1 LAVGATSEIFNVHQG
16 LFCKSAEFFKRAMK
30 PEWMEQRSDP
40 HTIDLSEHCKET
52 VTHYVQWLY
61 TGSIPTSLL
70 QGQALEETDIVK
82 IETNV
87 YMALARAYVFGESV
101 MDIDFKNAVLLKVL
115 EFERSADT
123 VPGQS
128 VIEIVCAGAIPGSSM
143 WRLLVDLMAN
153 NISSDPSWAN
163 CFDDLPREILVDVI
177 KAMAGLIP
185 TKSGRFLSINDYLE
199 KAAN

>member
-1 LAVGATSEIFNVHQG
+1 LAVGATSENFNVHQG
-16 LFCKSAEFFKRAMK
+16 LLCKSSEFFKRAMK

-40 HTIDLSEHCKET
+40 HTIDLSEHCKDT

-61 TGSIPTSLL
+61 TGSIPISLL
-70 QGQALEETDIVK
+70 QGQALEETDIVE

-115 EFERSADT
+115 EVERIAET
-123 VPGQS
+123 VPGRS
-128 VIEIVCAGAIPGSSM
+128 VVEIVCAGTIPGSPM
-143 WRLLVDLMAN
+143 WRLLVVLMADN
-153 NISSDPSWAN
+153 VSSDPRWENS
-163 CFDDLPREILVDVI
+163 FDGLPHEILVDVI
-177 KAMAGLIP
+177 KAMASLIP
-185 TKSGRFLSINDYLE
+185 TKSERLLSINDYLE

>member
-1 LAVGATSEIFNVHQG
+1 
-16 LFCKSAEFFKRAMK
+16 MK

-40 HTIDLSEHCKET
+40 HTIDLSEHCKDT

-61 TGSIPTSLL
+61 TGSIPISLL
-70 QGQALEETDIVK
+70 QGQALEETDIVE

-115 EFERSADT
+115 EVERIAET
-123 VPGQS
+123 VPGRS
-128 VIEIVCAGAIPGSSM
+128 VVEIVCAGTIPGSPM
-143 WRLLVDLMAN
+143 WRLLVVLMADN
-153 NISSDPSWAN
+153 VSSDPRWENS
-163 CFDDLPREILVDVI
+163 FDGLPHEILVDVI
-177 KAMAGLIP
+177 KAMASLIP
-185 TKSGRFLSINDYLE
+185 TKSERLLSINDYLE